1 MTRPLSVWIL
11 SITCTLAAT
20 TAHTS
25 ELDPRLFPYQKAS
38 GEVTGSLKCVGSDT
52 MNNLVA
58 LWAEDFKKFYP
69 SVQEGIEGKGS
80 SSGPPALTE
89 GLSIFSP
96 MSREWKPSEIDV
108 FKQKHGYAPTVLLT
122 AIDMVAI
129 YVHKD
134 NPLEKISLPQLD
146 AIYSKNRNGGIRS
159 DIRTWG
165 DLGLEGEWKEKPIS
179 LYGRNASSGTYGF
192 FKNHALFKGDFKA
205 TVKEQP
211 GSSSV
216 VKAISNDRFSIGY
229 SGIGYK
235 TPEVRAVPLAWTA
248 RDKAIPV
255 EPVYAYRGE
264 YPLGRFL
271 YISVNHE
278 PGSLLDPLRR
288 EFLRYILSA
297 DGQAIVQRDGYL
309 PITANIAEQDIKKV
323 NLN

>member
-1 MTRPLSVWIL
+1 MTKSLPIL
-11 SITCTLAAT
+11 ILFITHTFVVS
-20 TAHTS
+20 TARTNA
-25 ELDPRLFPYQKAS
+25 LDPGLIPYQKVS

-58 LWAEDFKKFYP
+58 LWAEDFKTFYP

-89 GLSIFSP
+89 GSSIFSP

-108 FKQKHGYAPTVLLT
+108 FKQKFGYEPTVLLT
-122 AIDMVAI
+122 AIDMVAV

-134 NPLEKISLPQLD
+134 NPLEKISLPQID

-165 DLGLEGEWKEKPIS
+165 DLGLDGEWKEKPIS

-192 FKNHALFKGDFKA
+192 FKNHALFKGDFKP

-229 SGIGYK
+229 CGIGYR
-235 TPEVRAVPLAWTA
+235 TPDVRAVPIAWTTHDQA
-248 RDKAIPV
+248 VPV

-271 YISVNHE
+271 YISVNHK
-278 PGSLLDPLRR
+278 PGSQLDPLRR

-297 DGQAIVQRDGYL
+297 DGQAIVQQDGYL
-309 PITANIAEQDIKKV
+309 PITANIVEQAVRKV
-323 NLN
+323 NLD